1 MVGISTVVTLGSVGG
16 TSVTMSSFFEY
27 GLIPEEKG
35 LDICLISLTS
45 IPLPIYF
52 DFFLFE
58 YAKIIKKIKATIRTN
73 VKSTPNTE
81 SKSSEHPASS
91 VTRRNLTRTTN
102 RVKIKRMVEGKYCNG
117 GFSYLS
123 TEHLETTKYHW
134 NIIHLPNT
142 TLQELDIFFRTL

>member
-58 YAKIIKKIKATIRTN
+58 YAK
-73 VKSTPNTE
+73 
-81 SKSSEHPASS
+81 
-91 VTRRNLTRTTN
+91 
-102 RVKIKRMVEGKYCNG
+102 
-117 GFSYLS
+117 
-123 TEHLETTKYHW
+123 
-134 NIIHLPNT
+134 
-142 TLQELDIFFRTL
+142 TLRK